1 MSHSIC
7 RLCTAVCSMY
17 RVLTSV
23 TTCKQPTKQPTNNLL
38 TCVIGLVSM
47 LWSTGCIDEPKPHK
61 VRKRGAYPMCGVCC
75 MLCVVRCAVCAVH
88 NSFCP
93 TSAASNTNI
102 GLTSPSSSFFPTTY
116 STKCLFD
123 KVANAQ
129 PPVSEDV
136 AKTRYVD
143 QS

>member
-1 MSHSIC
+1 
-7 RLCTAVCSMY
+7 MY

-23 TTCKQPTKQPTNNLL
+23 TTCKQPTNNLL

-61 VRKRGAYPMCGVCC
+61 
-75 MLCVVRCAVCAVH
+75 
-88 NSFCP
+88 
-93 TSAASNTNI
+93 
-102 GLTSPSSSFFPTTY
+102 
-116 STKCLFD
+116 CLFD

-143 QS
+143 EREEE